1 MAILIIAEKPSMA
14 RQIAAVLGATEKN
27 NGYVSGNNY
36 IVSWCFGHL
45 AGLAEPETYTE
56 KWSGKWSFEQ
66 LPMIP
71 DNWIFRVSDLG
82 KEQFSILKKLMTDSS
97 VTEIVCATDADREGE
112 CIFRYVYNLVKPDKP
127 VKRLWISSLEESS
140 IKDGFAKL
148 RPVSDYDRLYLSGFC
163 RARADWLVGMN
174 GSRLFTCRYRTHL
187 NTGRV
192 QTPTLAMIVKRDYE
206 VANFIKQKYFTV
218 DIDCGF
224 KAVSER
230 IDSETDAD
238 RISAACNGSS
248 AVVKKVEEQ
257 SKCVNP
263 PKLYDLTSLQR
274 DANRKFGYTAQQTSD
289 YLQSLYEAA
298 LTTYPRTDSQYLTED
313 MRESTL
319 EVISKI
325 REKFTDISADTA
337 PDISRCINNDKV
349 TGHHAIIPTLKIEN
363 ADIDSLAEGQKNILL
378 LITFRL
384 LCASSAP
391 HKYIS
396 RKITLESENNIFTA
410 SGKTVTEQGWKA
422 TEKQAFAVLKCSDED
437 KNGDV
442 TEISDVTEGKI
453 FENISAVKTEHWT
466 SPPKPF
472 TEDTLLS
479 AMEHAG
485 AEEFD
490 EDTEKKGLGTP
501 ATRAKIIETLTDRGY
516 AERVKKN
523 IVSTEKGR
531 KLISVVPDE
540 VKSPKLTA
548 DWENQLKQIETGSYS
563 ADEFMNGITA
573 FIQTLCSKYGSADEN
588 TSFAASSPGKCP
600 NCQKDISK
608 GKYGFFCTGKCGM
621 QISKVYKHILTES
634 QLGMLLSGSSVI
646 YTENSKKTTVLPEC
660 EPFSYTGNDG
670 NKHSGFQWKTK

>member
-1 MAILIIAEKPSMA
+1 
-14 RQIAAVLGATEKN
+14 
-27 NGYVSGNNY
+27 
-36 IVSWCFGHL
+36 
-45 AGLAEPETYTE
+45 
-56 KWSGKWSFEQ
+56 
-66 LPMIP
+66 
-71 DNWIFRVSDLG
+71 
-82 KEQFSILKKLMTDSS
+82 
-97 VTEIVCATDADREGE
+97 
-112 CIFRYVYNLVKPDKP
+112 
-127 VKRLWISSLEESS
+127 
-140 IKDGFAKL
+140 
-148 RPVSDYDRLYLSGFC
+148 
-163 RARADWLVGMN
+163 
-174 GSRLFTCRYRTHL
+174 
-187 NTGRV
+187 
-192 QTPTLAMIVKRDYE
+192 MIVKRDYE
-206 VANFIKQKYFTV
+206 VENFIKQKYFTV

-248 AVVKKVEEQ
+248 AVVKKGEEQ

-289 YLQSLYEAA
+289 YLQTLYEAA
-298 LTTYPRTDSQYLTED
+298 LTTYPRTDSQFLTED

-325 REKFTDISADTA
+325 REKFTGFALDTA

-349 TGHHAIIPTLKIEN
+349 TGHHAIIPTSKIEN
-363 ADIDSLAEGQKNILL
+363 TDIDSLAEGQKNILL

-442 TEISDVTEGKI
+442 AELPDVSEGKI

-485 AEEFD
+485 AEDFD
-490 EDTEKKGLGTP
+490 ENTEKKALGTP

-588 TSFAASSPGKCP
+588 TSFAPSSPGKCP
-600 NCQKDISK
+600 NCHKDISK
-608 GKYGFFCTGKCGM
+608 GKKISLLKHAGRPLPQPAPQLFCNRLASHVFFS
-621 QISKVYKHILTES
+621 IFR
-634 QLGMLLSGSSVI
+634 
-646 YTENSKKTTVLPEC
+646 NSFL
-660 EPFSYTGNDG
+660 
-670 NKHSGFQWKTK
+670 